1 MLTMNDAE
9 FSSLYR
15 TSEYILREVCN
26 IEREVV
32 TGKDQFGK
40 EIKEWIPLTYDVKC
54 NKSPLET
61 SRLSEDEVIGKIWA
75 KGTWFITV
83 PVGTNVRTSD
93 RIVIDGT
100 ALYVDTVL
108 APRSYTVVMRL
119 VCVENE

>member
-9 FSSLYR
+9 FASLSR
-15 TSEYILREVCN
+15 TSDFILRETCN
-26 IEREVV
+26 IERETV

-40 EIKEWIPLTYDVKC
+40 ETKEWIPLTYGVKC

-61 SRLSEDEVIGKIWA
+61 SRLLEGEVQGRIWA

-100 ALYVDTVL
+100 ALYVDAVL

>member
-9 FSSLYR
+9 FASLSR
-15 TSEYILREVCN
+15 TSDYILRETCN

-40 EIKEWIPLTYDVKC
+40 ETKEWIGVRNAVKC
-54 NKSPLET
+54 NKAPLET
-61 SRLSEDEVIGKIWA
+61 SRLGENEIQGRIWA

-83 PVGTNVRTSD
+83 PIGTNVKTSD
-93 RIVIDGT
+93 RIVIDGN
-100 ALYVDTVL
+100 ALYVDAVL
-108 APRSYTVVMRL
+108 APRSYSVVMRL